1 MIYPYESVVINEEVP
16 VFMLMNSVKY
26 VATHW
31 HDRLE
36 FLLVLKGHIHVYVGK
51 EEYSLHENDLLLI
64 NSNVIHGVEASK
76 ENRLLV
82 LQIPISYIKKFY
94 ENIENETF
102 QCHSYP
108 DDDQENFNIIR
119 SLMAQLMLTL
129 RVKDD
134 GYEIKVQSLV
144 LDLIYQLISKYKC
157 ENNQVSKINRKKNI
171 NRLTRITTYIQ
182 ENYMHPI
189 SLNEIANMEQLTVP
203 YLSRYFHNQIGQS
216 FIKYLNGIRLEHA
229 VQYLVET
236 NWPII
241 DIAMECGFANLN
253 TFHKIFKETFHTT
266 PFQYRKKQLVVSAN
280 GPYTNKGV
288 VDYIYQEEVNH
299 KYLYKYLN
307 IQKKDKNQY

>member
-36 FLLVLKGHIHVYVGK
+36 FLLVLKGKVHVYVGR
-51 EEYSLHENDLLLI
+51 EAFFLHENDLLLI
-64 NSNVIHGVEASK
+64 NSNEIHGVEATD

-94 ENIENETF
+94 ENIEKETF

-108 DDDQENFNIIR
+108 DDPQENFNIIR

-129 RVKDD
+129 TLKGE
-134 GYEIKVQSLV
+134 GYEIKVRSLV
-144 LDLIYQLISKYKC
+144 LDLIYQLISKYKSK
-157 ENNQVSKINRKKNI
+157 NNQVSKIHRKKNI
-171 NRLTRITTYIQ
+171 DRLTRITTYIQ

-189 SLNEIANMEQLTVP
+189 SLNEIADMEQLTVP

-216 FIKYLNGIRLEHA
+216 FIKYLNGIRLERA
-229 VQYLVET
+229 IQYLVET

-253 TFHKIFKETFHTT
+253 SFHKIFKETFHTT
-266 PFQYRKKQLVVSAN
+266 PFQYRKKQLDVSTN
-280 GPYTNKGV
+280 NPYTSKGI
-288 VDYIYQEEVNH
+288 VDYIYREEVNH
-299 KYLYKYLN
+299 EYLYKYL
-307 IQKKDKNQY
+307 KHLEKR